1 MKISVVMPCFGV
13 EKYLPAALESVLNQT
28 YKDFEVILV
37 DDCSVDN
44 TGLICDEYA
53 SKYENI
59 KTIHN
64 DHNLGISKSRN
75 AGFKKISDDSDYV
88 LFMDSDDKI
97 ENTLFENVV
106 SAIKRDN
113 AQVVVYG
120 LVEDFY
126 DSNDNFIR
134 RHEVGFDEDIILTNR
149 ESVRSEIINL
159 EESTLY
165 GYVWNKFYSVPYLK
179 STGVEFEPIT
189 LIEDIKFN
197 IGVFQNVE
205 RVDILS
211 IKPYYYRKRSEDAES
226 LTSKYVPEYF
236 EVSRARVELLYNQL
250 LGWGVLGDNEKRILG
265 NIYVR
270 YIFSALQRN
279 CDERSHMS
287 TKDRR
292 AWMKNLYADE
302 LFKNLISF
310 AKTDN
315 IILTIMIFLLR
326 NRISFFALGVGRIIH
341 IVKYGSPKLFSI
353 LKQNR

>member
-13 EKYLPAALESVLNQT
+13 EKYLSAAIDSVINQT
-28 YKDFEVILV
+28 YKNFEIILV

-53 SKYENI
+53 EKYENI
-59 KTIHN
+59 IVIHN
-64 DHNLGISKSRN
+64 EHNLGISKSRN
-75 AGFKKISDDSDYV
+75 AGFKKISADSDYV
-88 LFMDSDDKI
+88 LFMDSDDRV
-97 ENTLFENVV
+97 ENTLFEKVV
-106 SAIKRDN
+106 DAIKRDD

-126 DSNDNFIR
+126 DGDDNLIR
-134 RHEVGFDEDIILTNR
+134 HHEVGFDEDIILTNKD
-149 ESVRSEIINL
+149 SVRAEIINL

-165 GYVWNKFYSVPYLK
+165 GYVWNKFYSISYLK
-179 STGVEFEPIT
+179 SIGVEFEAIT

-197 IGVFQNVE
+197 VSVFQDIE

-236 EVSRARVELLYNQL
+236 EVSRSRVEILYNQL
-250 LGWGVLGDNEKRILG
+250 QSWGILGENEKRILG

-279 CDERSHMS
+279 CDERSNM
-287 TKDRR
+287 TVKDRR
-292 AWMKNLYADE
+292 AWMRKLYADG
-302 LFKNLISF
+302 LFENLISH